1 MGIKGLRTGL
11 QRRKGLHTFGFFS
24 RIVYY
29 IENWSLLLQICM
41 FVDIIV
47 LIQLSTLQ

>member
-1 MGIKGLRTGL
+1 MRITGLRTGL
-11 QRRKGLHTFGFFS
+11 QRRIGLHTFVFSS

-41 FVDIIV
+41 GLDIIV